1 MNFIKNY
8 NSQHYRYF
16 LKKIKFLMGKNIDVN
31 KWIKSLND
39 NHLKYWIY
47 VIMSFENNNSDHYEE
62 ISILLTTIIRLFI
75 LELEIDT
82 NQIKLKNKDIKRLVT
97 KLKYSLY
104 REYSNRN
111 NITKFSDE
119 EYSLL

>member
-8 NSQHYRYF
+8 NSRHYGYF
-16 LKKIKFLMGKNIDVN
+16 LKKIKFLMEKNIDVN

-39 NHLKYWIY
+39 NKLKYWIY

-82 NQIKLKNKDIKRLVT
+82 NQIKLKNIDIK
-97 KLKYSLY
+97 
-104 REYSNRN
+104 
-111 NITKFSDE
+111 
-119 EYSLL
+119 

>member
-1 MNFIKNY
+1 
-8 NSQHYRYF
+8 
-16 LKKIKFLMGKNIDVN
+16 MGKNIDVN

-82 NQIKLKNKDIKRLVT
+82 NQIKLKNSDIKRLAT
-97 KLKYSLY
+97 KVKYSLY

>member
-1 MNFIKNY
+1 ME
-8 NSQHYRYF
+8 
-16 LKKIKFLMGKNIDVN
+16 KNIDVN

-39 NHLKYWIY
+39 NKLKYWIY